1 MGVQGLLTQVRSC
14 VQRVS
19 LSDFSERTLAV
30 DASGW
35 LHRGALVC
43 AHELL
48 LGEPTDQYLAYPL
61 RMLDLFERHGV
72 TPLLVF
78 DGASLPA
85 KAAVH
90 RARSGVRAAARARA
104 AAAAIEADAEAAR
117 RKTVVVTAEMART
130 LIEVLRARG
139 HAFVVAPYEAD
150 AQCAFLVREGHAHA
164 AVSDP
169 RCGTRTLVFRVA
181 LERTRHS
188 TVFRAHVGGIRPYS
202 AVSTMRSPCPRGAPS
217 TLHDVVSAPRPGVST
232 PQCLRRCVDTA
243 VLTPQVTD
251 DSDLVAYGCP
261 RVLYKLQARAGA
273 SPSPCPLPL
282 SPRVC

>member
-61 RMLDLFERHGV
+61 RMIDLFERHGV

-164 AVSDP
+164 AV
-169 RCGTRTLVFRVA
+169 
-181 LERTRHS
+181 
-188 TVFRAHVGGIRPYS
+188 
-202 AVSTMRSPCPRGAPS
+202 
-217 TLHDVVSAPRPGVST
+217 
-232 PQCLRRCVDTA
+232 
-243 VLTPQVTD
+243 TD